1 VWCDFSN
8 LYTLLSGRD
17 LEKEEFND
25 QCEGIPYIIGA
36 SNINDG
42 NLDIIRWTKCPKVI
56 SQKNDLLITCKG
68 TVGELIINQY
78 DAIHI
83 ARQLMAIRAISK
95 IDMQFTYYCI
105 SFFINIIKE
114 NAKGIIPGIS
124 REDILNLHIPLP
136 PLAE

>member
-1 VWCDFSN
+1 M
-8 LYTLLSGRD
+8 
-17 LEKEEFND
+17 
-25 QCEGIPYIIGA
+25 
-36 SNINDG
+36 
-42 NLDIIRWTKCPKVI
+42 
-56 SQKNDLLITCKG
+56 LITCKG

-124 REDILNLHIPLP
+124 REDILNLHIPIP
-136 PLAE
+136 PLAEQHRIVQKIESIFQALDSIQNNL